1 MRFEDLDSVIR
12 WHNEANHDQGH
23 SACIMTADGKSARK
37 FVKEMDTG
45 NIGVNVAVPQPY
57 AFFPLGSKKQS
68 FLGVAKSRLASMRL
82 FLDEKTVT
90 SRWV

>member
-1 MRFEDLDSVIR
+1 
-12 WHNEANHDQGH
+12 
-23 SACIMTADGKSARK
+23 
-37 FVKEMDTG
+37 MDTG